1 MKRSEKKLYTID
13 NPKKSNL
20 LTFFAFLFC
29 IYTLLPY
36 AWLFIN
42 ATKTQKDFASTFGLS
57 FGNEFALFDN
67 IRQVFTYHDGIFVR
81 WIGNSIVYTVIS
93 AFVVCSACW
102 LCTCKVEIQRKE
114 TGTADYSWLYFCSGY
129 CTCNPTVSSVFKA
142 WNYEYDVVSIYPIL
156 RISIWCLSD
165 VDLFRT
171 GSSDRV
177 AGSCGN

>member
-67 IRQVFTYHDGIFVR
+67 IRQVFTYHDGIFGLE
-81 WIGNSIVYTVIS
+81 IP
-93 AFVVCSACW
+93 
-102 LCTCKVEIQRKE
+102 LCIR
-114 TGTADYSWLYFCSGY
+114 
-129 CTCNPTVSSVFKA
+129 
-142 WNYEYDVVSIYPIL
+142 
-156 RISIWCLSD
+156 
-165 VDLFRT
+165 
-171 GSSDRV
+171 
-177 AGSCGN
+177 